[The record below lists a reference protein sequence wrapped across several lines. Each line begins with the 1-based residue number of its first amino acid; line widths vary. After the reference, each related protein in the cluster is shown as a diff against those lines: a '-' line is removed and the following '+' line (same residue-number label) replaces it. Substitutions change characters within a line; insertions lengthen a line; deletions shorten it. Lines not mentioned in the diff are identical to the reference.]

1 MKIHRLKLRRRRREA
16 GSALVENAVVVS
28 VLLMIFFGV
37 IDFGRALYTFNFV
50 AHAAREG
57 TRYASVR
64 GLTAGTA
71 CSGSPFPAGCT
82 ATSADVST
90 YLKNSLPAL
99 DGTKM
104 TVTTTWPVQT
114 YSPALCS
121 TASTKNSPGCT
132 VQVNVS
138 YSYSFMLPYLPT
150 AAITMN
156 STSKMVISQ

>member
-1 MKIHRLKLRRRRREA
+1 M
-16 GSALVENAVVVS
+16 VS
-28 VLLMIFFGV
+28 VILMIFFGV
-37 IDFGRALYTFNFV
+37 VDFGRALYTYNFV

-64 GLTAGTA
+64 GITAGST
-71 CSGSPFPAGCT
+71 CSGTPFPANCT
-82 ATSADVST
+82 AST
-90 YLKNSLPAL
+90 TGVTNYLRSSIPAL

-114 YSPALCS
+114 YSPGLCS
-121 TASTKNSPGCT
+121 TASTKNSPCCT

-150 AAITMN
+150 AAITMSN
-156 STSKMVISQ
+156 TSKMVISQ